1 MEKYICNEA
10 KTGKIVKEKINPIK
24 NSYLTKPTGGLWCCR
39 ENTPEGFSWE
49 DWCESNCPEW
59 ISDERSIITL
69 KENARILV
77 INSDKVWESL
87 PKRENQDY
95 EIFQK
100 VDFEKLAQDY
110 DVLDFRL
117 SEFWDLYDLMYGIDC
132 DSCLIMH
139 PECIEN
145 IKEKTEV
152 KTFDDIKTFF
162 ENNAKIKQIMVDI
175 APNESYRYNDT
186 ELSKLS
192 DRMWESL
199 KDIQDLLLEVTNGR
213 RHQLIKETISNMQN
227 ELANAG
233 LNYDKLLKFY
243 KDNISDMSP
252 EFVENVNKSIFGFS
266 AFPDTFVF
274 NQSTTINEML
284 HVLHREIETNAML
297 INQIAGNLE
306 YPVVGPETEL
316 SQKIKDTVSFM
327 TINDYGYI
335 VSIDENHAYALFRD
349 KGHALTVEFNVNGE
363 TVEMSYYIPKICNPY
378 MVNMLPGV
386 RKVSMDAMIQ
396 DNTTGEF
403 NVSKKEFGVKL
414 LTFLENV
421 PSDDNMV
428 FMPGD
433 TLESKATHVEISDI
447 LNNLSIENII
457 KFGKINPDFVLT
469 EEYKDALSS
478 AIQKADLSMD
488 EQTALIAK
496 LNELTPKSKGIQ
508 TDIVI

>member
-1 MEKYICNEA
+1 
-10 KTGKIVKEKINPIK
+10 
-24 NSYLTKPTGGLWCCR
+24 
-39 ENTPEGFSWE
+39 
-49 DWCESNCPEW
+49 
-59 ISDERSIITL
+59 
-69 KENARILV
+69 
-77 INSDKVWESL
+77 
-87 PKRENQDY
+87 
-95 EIFQK
+95 
-100 VDFEKLAQDY
+100 
-110 DVLDFRL
+110 
-117 SEFWDLYDLMYGIDC
+117 
-132 DSCLIMH
+132 
-139 PECIEN
+139 
-145 IKEKTEV
+145 
-152 KTFDDIKTFF
+152 
-162 ENNAKIKQIMVDI
+162 
-175 APNESYRYNDT
+175 
-186 ELSKLS
+186 
-192 DRMWESL
+192 
-199 KDIQDLLLEVTNGR
+199 
-213 RHQLIKETISNMQN
+213 MQN

-274 NQSTTINEML
+274 NQATTINEML

-496 LNELTPKSKGIQ
+496 LNELTPKSKEIQ

>member
-1 MEKYICNEA
+1 
-10 KTGKIVKEKINPIK
+10 
-24 NSYLTKPTGGLWCCR
+24 
-39 ENTPEGFSWE
+39 
-49 DWCESNCPEW
+49 
-59 ISDERSIITL
+59 
-69 KENARILV
+69 
-77 INSDKVWESL
+77 
-87 PKRENQDY
+87 
-95 EIFQK
+95 
-100 VDFEKLAQDY
+100 
-110 DVLDFRL
+110 
-117 SEFWDLYDLMYGIDC
+117 
-132 DSCLIMH
+132 
-139 PECIEN
+139 
-145 IKEKTEV
+145 
-152 KTFDDIKTFF
+152 
-162 ENNAKIKQIMVDI
+162 MVDI

-192 DRMWESL
+192 DRMWEGL

-274 NQSTTINEML
+274 NQATTINEIL

-421 PSDDNMV
+421 PSDNNMV

-488 EQTALIAK
+488 EQTSLIAK

>member
-1 MEKYICNEA
+1 
-10 KTGKIVKEKINPIK
+10 
-24 NSYLTKPTGGLWCCR
+24 
-39 ENTPEGFSWE
+39 
-49 DWCESNCPEW
+49 
-59 ISDERSIITL
+59 
-69 KENARILV
+69 
-77 INSDKVWESL
+77 
-87 PKRENQDY
+87 
-95 EIFQK
+95 
-100 VDFEKLAQDY
+100 
-110 DVLDFRL
+110 
-117 SEFWDLYDLMYGIDC
+117 
-132 DSCLIMH
+132 
-139 PECIEN
+139 
-145 IKEKTEV
+145 
-152 KTFDDIKTFF
+152 
-162 ENNAKIKQIMVDI
+162 
-175 APNESYRYNDT
+175 
-186 ELSKLS
+186 
-192 DRMWESL
+192 
-199 KDIQDLLLEVTNGR
+199 
-213 RHQLIKETISNMQN
+213 
-227 ELANAG
+227 
-233 LNYDKLLKFY
+233 
-243 KDNISDMSP
+243 
-252 EFVENVNKSIFGFS
+252 
-266 AFPDTFVF
+266 
-274 NQSTTINEML
+274 
-284 HVLHREIETNAML
+284 ML

-349 KGHALTVEFNVNGE
+349 KGHALTIEFNVNGE
-363 TVEMSYYIPKICNPY
+363 TVEMNYYIPKICNPY